1 MTDRD
6 KSYMHEM
13 WGTTK
18 LVTDYGSLSKKEL
31 LQEVTTEKF
40 IEKKEQ
46 KESELFDS
54 WDYGLES
61 FTINK

>member
-1 MTDRD
+1 MTDRN

-18 LVTDYGSLSKKEL
+18 LVTDYGSLEKKEL

>member
-1 MTDRD
+1 MTDRNS
-6 KSYMHEM
+6 SYMKEM

-18 LVTDYGSLSKKEL
+18 LASDYGSLSEKEL

-40 IEKKEQ
+40 IEKKKQ
-46 KESELFDS
+46 KENELFDS
-54 WDYGLES
+54 WDYGMES

>member
-1 MTDRD
+1 MTDRNKD
-6 KSYMHEM
+6 YMYET

-18 LVTDYGSLSKKEL
+18 LVTDYGSLEKKEL

-61 FTINK
+61 FIKNK

>member
-6 KSYMHEM
+6 KSYMREM

-18 LVTDYGSLSKKEL
+18 LVTDYGSLEKKEL

>member
-1 MTDRD
+1 MTDRNS
-6 KSYMHEM
+6 SYMKEM

-18 LVTDYGSLSKKEL
+18 LVSDYGSLSKKEL

-46 KESELFDS
+46 KENELFDS

>member
-1 MTDRD
+1 MTDRNKD
-6 KSYMHEM
+6 YMYET

-18 LVTDYGSLSKKEL
+18 LVTDYGSLEKKEL

-40 IEKKEQ
+40 IEKKDQ

-61 FTINK
+61 FIKNK